1 MRRIARKEL
10 DGVKKNKRL
19 SERKIK
25 ELWKHSSSCYEAA
38 CQELGFNN
46 FSIREMFR
54 DELITKEEAE
64 FKFNQID
71 ELYRSKLCKLPSDVI
86 EGIICSNDL
95 GLQRRSRKTIENLM
109 SELLERQL
117 NNEKD

>member
-1 MRRIARKEL
+1 M
-10 DGVKKNKRL
+10 
-19 SERKIK
+19 SERKLK
-25 ELWKHSSSCYEAA
+25 GLWNHSSSCYEAA
-38 CQELGFNN
+38 CAELGFNN
-46 FSIREMFR
+46 SIIRELFR

-71 ELYRSKLCKLPSDVI
+71 ELYRSKLCKLPSNII
-86 EGIICSNDL
+86 EGIITANDME
-95 GLQRRSRKTIENLM
+95 LQRRSSKTIENLM

>member
-1 MRRIARKEL
+1 MSEKE
-10 DGVKKNKRL
+10 
-19 SERKIK
+19 IK
-25 ELWKHSSSCYEAA
+25 ELWSHSSSCYEAA
-38 CQELGFNN
+38 CKELGFNN
-46 FSIREMFR
+46 LSIREMFL

-71 ELYRSKLCKLPSDVI
+71 ELYRSKLCQLPSSII
-86 EGIICSNDL
+86 EGIIVSNNL
-95 GLQRRSRKTIENLM
+95 GLQRRSAKTIENLM